1 MERMGR
7 VERKEDSSKLNDR
20 NKEEK
25 RRGVDF
31 FGRGWAV
38 IRDFVYV
45 GKPKSKLSMRWAS
58 FGLAFL
64 RNPAGL

>member
-1 MERMGR
+1 
-7 VERKEDSSKLNDR
+7 VLIYL
-20 NKEEK
+20 EEV
-25 RRGVDF
+25 G
-31 FGRGWAV
+31 AV

-64 RNPAGL
+64 RNPAAWEKRNH